1 MRKLLITLLTLTLSF
16 PLFADNVMT
25 KENGMYVVNTTT
37 LGKKVR
43 GYVADTPLK
52 IYIQKD
58 RIVRIEAL
66 KNQETPKHNA
76 LVKKNMLTKYEGMRV
91 KDVKKQLVDGVT
103 GATFTS
109 NAMRQ
114 TVLLGIEYY
123 RKHK

>member
-58 RIVRIEAL
+58 RILRIEAL

-91 KDVKKQLVDGVT
+91 KDVKKQQVDGVT